1 MVALICA
8 ARSLSL
14 VIQYTLVSSALC
26 RDMGTDDDNVDDSRL
41 PSEPDQCHYNW
52 KDITEE
58 FNVACDDLKLG
69 ELMHDA
75 Q

>member
-1 MVALICA
+1 ME
-8 ARSLSL
+8 
-14 VIQYTLVSSALC
+14 TEE
-26 RDMGTDDDNVDDSRL
+26 DNVDGSCL
-41 PSEPDQCHYNW
+41 SSEPGQCHYNW